1 MTNQPTS
8 PTRRAVLAAGAF
20 GVVGAV
26 AGCQTYGNESA
37 AAANGGDTDTSGD
50 DTASAESPAENEA
63 AGGGSAI
70 ASTADVAV
78 GGGLVVADRSVVI
91 TQPTAGDFRGF
102 SAVCTHQGCTVAS
115 VSDGTINCPCHGSRF
130 SIEDG
135 SVVQAASGLS
145 PDQQDPLPSVS
156 INVDGDSIQAA

>member
-20 GVVGAV
+20 GAVGAV
-26 AGCQTYGNESA
+26 TGCQAYGNQSA
-37 AAANGGDTDTSGD
+37 
-50 DTASAESPAENEA
+50 SPAAEGDGDNAAGENPEENEA
-63 AGGGSAI
+63 ATGSTEI
-70 ASTADVAV
+70 ASAADVAV
-78 GGGLVVADRSVVI
+78 GGGLIVADQSVVI

-102 SAVCTHQGCTVAS
+102 SAVCTHQGCTVGEI
-115 VSDGTINCPCHGSRF
+115 SDGTINCPCHGSRF

-156 INVDGDSIQAA
+156 INVDGDSIQVA